1 MLVLAWVVISDL
13 YLFDLIVL
21 LNPVFNCS
29 NNLLSSLLDKVTT
42 GTYSFV
48 SFILNVGLVGLLTA
62 ATTGSESGSA
72 SVVALLVITQFS
84 DHVKIRLFHS

>member
-1 MLVLAWVVISDL
+1 M
-13 YLFDLIVL
+13 
-21 LNPVFNCS
+21 
-29 NNLLSSLLDKVTT
+29 TT